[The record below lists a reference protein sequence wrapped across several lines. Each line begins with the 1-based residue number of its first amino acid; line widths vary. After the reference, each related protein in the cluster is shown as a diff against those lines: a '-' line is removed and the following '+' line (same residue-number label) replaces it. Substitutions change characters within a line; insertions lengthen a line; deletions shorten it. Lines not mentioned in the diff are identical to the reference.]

1 LFETTTG
8 TQARSIPIS
17 QWPFKSGLT
26 NDKPKLN
33 EHETT
38 EVDMETSDNEEGY
51 YSSIDMEDMEEDE
64 EEI

>member
-17 QWPFKSGLT
+17 HWQFKSGLT
-26 NDKPKLN
+26 NEKPRVN

-38 EVDMETSDNEEGY
+38 EVDMEASDDEEGY
-51 YSSIDMEDMEEDE
+51 YSSIDRDDMEEDE
-64 EEI
+64 G